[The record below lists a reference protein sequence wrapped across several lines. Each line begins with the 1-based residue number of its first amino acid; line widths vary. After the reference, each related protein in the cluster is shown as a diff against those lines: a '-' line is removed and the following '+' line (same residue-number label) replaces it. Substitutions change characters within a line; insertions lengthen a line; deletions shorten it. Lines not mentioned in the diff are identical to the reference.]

1 MRPMPPS
8 VLCVEVGNRNQ
19 TGYILS
25 VLPPIVMVCV
35 VVLTAEAKNAP
46 TSTPSTVPDTSMFPA
61 TSSASAGV
69 VVPTPTCPL
78 APLMNRL
85 MSPVTPLS
93 RKAMSLPSEVAMLRC
108 GPAPS
113 IALNIP

>member
-8 VLCVEVGNRNQ
+8 VLGVATGNLNH

-35 VVLTAEAKNAP
+35 VVLTAEAKSAP
-46 TSTPSTVPDTSMFPA
+46 TSTPSTVPDTLMFPA

-69 VVPTPTCPL
+69 VVPTPT
-78 APLMNRL
+78 
-85 MSPVTPLS
+85 
-93 RKAMSLPSEVAMLRC
+93 LPSFVKVMTSAS
-108 GPAPS
+108 AV
-113 IALNIP
+113 